1 MTKQSQAF
9 PEGFLWGG
17 ATAANQMEGGFGEGE
32 KGLNI
37 ADVLPGGKKRL
48 SILAEPGFNF
58 EIDKETYTYP
68 NHEGIDFYH
77 RYKEDIALF
86 AEMGF
91 KVFRM
96 SIAWTR
102 IFPKGDEKEPN
113 EAGLAFYDRV
123 FDELHKHGI
132 EPVVT
137 ISHYEMPVNLVK
149 EYGGWRSREVVT
161 FFERYVHAI
170 FNRYKGKVKYWM
182 TFNEINSGLMMPIMG
197 LGFSIE
203 KEEDKFTPTFQA
215 FHHQFVASSLAVKA
229 CREIMP
235 EAQIGCMIIFAPVYA
250 FDSNPENQL
259 HALQEERLFNYYC
272 ADVQVRGEYSPFV
285 KRYFDQNGIELDIKE
300 GDLELLK
307 EHTVDYIGFSYYM
320 SRTEKK
326 HKSAEDNVHGNILSG
341 VKNPFLEASD
351 WGWEID
357 LIGLR
362 VSLNKLY
369 ERYEVPLFIVENGL
383 GAYDEIEADGSI
395 QDDYRIDYLKKHV
408 EAMRAAVNED
418 GVDLM
423 GYTSWGCIDL
433 VSASTGEMS
442 KRYGY
447 IYVDK
452 HDDGSGTL
460 ERRRKKSFYWY
471 QKVIET
477 NGAELSLSTPVE
489 S

>member
-1 MTKQSQAF
+1 MAQTNKRF

-17 ATAANQMEGGFGEGE
+17 ATAANQMEGGFHEGN

-37 ADVLPGGKKRL
+37 ADVLPGGKERL
-48 SILAEPGFNF
+48 KVLSEPGFNF
-58 EIDKETYTYP
+58 EIDHSKYTYP

-91 KVFRM
+91 KAFRM

-102 IFPKGDEKEPN
+102 IFPNGDELEPN
-113 EAGLAFYDRV
+113 EDGLAFYDRV
-123 FDELHKHGI
+123 FDELRKYNI

-137 ISHYEMPVNLVK
+137 ISHYEMPINLVK

-161 FFERYVHAI
+161 FFERYVNAI
-170 FNRYKGKVKYWM
+170 FNRFKDKVKYWM

-197 LGFSIE
+197 LGFAIQN
-203 KEEDKFTPTFQA
+203 EEDRYRPTFQA
-215 FHHQFVASSLAVKA
+215 FHHQFVASSIAVKA
-229 CREIMP
+229 CHEIIP
-235 EAQIGCMIIFAPVYA
+235 DAKIGCMIIYAPVYA

-259 HALQEERLFNYYC
+259 YALQEERLFNYFC
-272 ADVQVRGEYSPFV
+272 ADVQVRGEYSPFI
-285 KRYFDQNGIELDIKE
+285 KRYFEQHNIELEIKAS
-300 GDLELLK
+300 DLELIK
-307 EHTVDYIGFSYYM
+307 EHTVDYIAFSYYM

-326 HKSAEDNVHGNILSG
+326 VKTDEDKAHGNILSG
-341 VKNPFLEASD
+341 IKNPFLKASD

-357 LIGLR
+357 PTGLR
-362 VSLNKLY
+362 VALNKLY
-369 ERYEVPLFIVENGL
+369 DRYEVPLFVVENGL
-383 GAYDEIEADGSI
+383 GAYDKLEEDGSI
-395 QDDYRIDYLKKHV
+395 QDDYRIDYLREHIA
-408 EAMRAAVNED
+408 AMRDAINED
-418 GVDLM
+418 GVDMM

-460 ERRRKKSFYWY
+460 ERKKKKSFFWY
-471 QKVIET
+471 KDVIAT
-477 NGAELSLSTPVE
+477 NGEKL
-489 S
+489 